1 MEKATSSVDASMRRK
16 MSNAHNK
23 FEDIFQ
29 MAKTSP
35 EGMDTLIEKLD
46 SLSLLF
52 QPNTRTRQE
61 EQENFIGCTIPD
73 DVQVHPPND
82 IRSKGKCK
90 RILGHAD
97 KKKGV
102 NIQVHANAQHAKM
115 LGMIGAIA
123 QTKGA
128 DAAAQTCSL
137 LPAAMNQC
145 TYSISCSTFFHISS
159 MLLNLRT

>member
-97 KKKGV
+97 KAKNKKKEKEPGSR
-102 NIQVHANAQHAKM
+102 KCSRC
-115 LGMIGAIA
+115 
-123 QTKGA
+123 KGPGY
-128 DAAAQTCSL
+128 DSRNC
-137 LPAAMNQC
+137 P
-145 TYSISCSTFFHISS
+145 IKEG
-159 MLLNLRT
+159 